1 MFRNGR
7 INENFQL
14 NFYKSKFPQSEVRS
28 ELIKWDSDTEDS
40 TYPKMK
46 TDITIRNE
54 NKVIVID
61 TKYYENMFQYHYLN
75 PDKPK
80 FRSGNIY
87 QLYTYLN
94 NLKEDKT
101 IEGMLLYPNTT
112 STIRNERIV
121 SGKKIMI
128 NNINLNQ
135 YWKKIEEEMLE
146 LVE

>member
-1 MFRNGR
+1 
-7 INENFQL
+7 
-14 NFYKSKFPQSEVRS
+14 
-28 ELIKWDSDTEDS
+28 
-40 TYPKMK
+40 MK

-101 IEGMLLYPNTT
+101 IEVMLLYPNTT